1 MPEGDPASRRPGVLR
16 RALLVAG
23 FLALNLLVLELA
35 TRAWF
40 AWRLGPRILAY
51 GTRWHRAEPSKDAFK
66 WSVQSHHN
74 DFGDFKAYDP
84 EAVGY
89 SKYFPGD
96 KKWTDSPDRSERWP
110 VRINNRG
117 FRGADF
123 EVEKAPGT
131 LRILTMGA
139 SSTFGYHDRDDE
151 TYPFL
156 LERELQRRAGPG
168 QRIEV
173 INFAIPHAMTD
184 NVLAMFLAEGVEL
197 RPDLVTFYEG
207 ANDAAVIEPRPGT
220 APTRSL
226 RQRAADGSL
235 LAALYD
241 SVAPPPDADELDVA
255 WWWSDEL
262 AKRRS
267 EHFIGNL
274 RRLAEEC
281 GKRGIRLVVATQ
293 QFQSTLLS
301 GDERRGTSY
310 DAEVAIVREK
320 VARGEMGPA
329 SRSVRVGGK
338 PGEVTDL
345 VLDLRKA
352 GQDPMAARNL
362 AGFDP
367 PRAMLV
373 HARLMDDLRA
383 WAGDPSSGVV
393 LVDTIRALDAHRDWM
408 VNWVHL
414 EGRAN
419 AVIARALADAIAP
432 TLGLDG
438 PSPAGNGGVSAGPPL
453 PGTRPRGGSDQGV
466 PHPANDEKSAMPE
479 ACPSSGCS

>member
-1 MPEGDPASRRPGVLR
+1 MAADPSSPRRRGGALR
-16 RALLVAG
+16 RALIVAG
-23 FLALNLLVLELA
+23 FLALNLFVLELA

-51 GTRWHRAEPSKDAFK
+51 GTRWHRSEPSKDAFPG
-66 WSVQSHHN
+66 SVQSHHN
-74 DFGDFKAYDP
+74 DFGAFKAYDP
-84 EAVGY
+84 DAAGY

-96 KKWTDSPDRSERWP
+96 RKWTDSPDRGERWP

-123 EVEKAPGT
+123 EIEKAPGT
-131 LRILTMGA
+131 IRILTMGA

-156 LERELQRRAGPG
+156 LERELERRAGPG
-168 QRIEV
+168 RRIEV

-184 NVLAMFLAEGVEL
+184 NVLAMFLAEGVAL

-220 APTRSL
+220 TAVRSL
-226 RQRAADGSL
+226 RQRLADVSL

-241 SVAPPPDADELDVA
+241 SVAPPPGADELDVE

-267 EHFIGNL
+267 DHFVGNL
-274 RRLAEEC
+274 KRLADEC
-281 GKRGIRLVVATQ
+281 AKRGIALVVATQ

-301 GDERRGTSY
+301 DEERRATTY
-310 DAEVAIVREK
+310 DAEVEIVRRK
-320 VARGEMGPA
+320 VAAGEMGPS

-352 GQDPMAARNL
+352 GQDPMAARHL

-373 HARLMDDLRA
+373 HARLMDDLRT
-383 WAGDPSSGVV
+383 WAGSPGSGVT
-393 LVDTIRALDAHRDWM
+393 LVDTIRALDPHRDWM

-419 AVIARALADAIAP
+419 AVIAEALADAITP
-432 TLGLDG
+432 MLGLG
-438 PSPAGNGGVSAGPPL
+438 AAA
-453 PGTRPRGGSDQGV
+453 PRGSRTGVVPLVSD
-466 PHPANDEKSAMPE
+466 
-479 ACPSSGCS
+479 PSGR

>member
-1 MPEGDPASRRPGVLR
+1 VAADPSSPRRRGGALR
-16 RALLVAG
+16 RALIVAG
-23 FLALNLLVLELA
+23 FLALNLFVLELA

-51 GTRWHRAEPSKDAFK
+51 GTRWHRSEPSKDAFPG
-66 WSVQSHHN
+66 SVQSHHN
-74 DFGDFKAYDP
+74 DFGAFKAYDP
-84 EAVGY
+84 DAAGY

-96 KKWTDSPDRSERWP
+96 RKWTDSPDRGERWP

-123 EVEKAPGT
+123 EIEKAPGT
-131 LRILTMGA
+131 IRILTMGA

-156 LERELQRRAGPG
+156 LERELERRAGPG
-168 QRIEV
+168 RRIEV

-184 NVLAMFLAEGVEL
+184 NVLAMFLAEGVAL

-220 APTRSL
+220 TAVRSL
-226 RQRAADGSL
+226 RQRLADVSL

-241 SVAPPPDADELDVA
+241 SVAPPPGADELDVE

-267 EHFIGNL
+267 DHFVGNL
-274 RRLAEEC
+274 KRLADEC
-281 GKRGIRLVVATQ
+281 AKRGIALVVATQ

-301 GDERRGTSY
+301 DEERRATTY
-310 DAEVAIVREK
+310 DAEVEIVRRK
-320 VARGEMGPA
+320 VAAGEMGPS

-352 GQDPMAARNL
+352 GQDPMAARHL

-373 HARLMDDLRA
+373 HARLMDDLRT
-383 WAGDPSSGVV
+383 WAGSPGSGVT
-393 LVDTIRALDAHRDWM
+393 LVDTIRALDSHRDWM

-419 AVIARALADAIAP
+419 AVIAEALADAIAP
-432 TLGLDG
+432 MLGLG
-438 PSPAGNGGVSAGPPL
+438 AA
-453 PGTRPRGGSDQGV
+453 TPRGARTGVVPLVSD
-466 PHPANDEKSAMPE
+466 
-479 ACPSSGCS
+479 PSGR

>member
-1 MPEGDPASRRPGVLR
+1 MAETRLSGSGAPRSRRAGVFR

-23 FLALNLLVLELA
+23 FLALNLLVLEFA

-51 GTRWHRAEPSKDAFK
+51 GTRWHRSEPSKDAFK
-66 WSVQSHHN
+66 WSVQSHQN

-84 EAVGY
+84 AALGY

-96 KKWTDSPDRSERWP
+96 KKWTDSPDRAERWP
-110 VRINNRG
+110 VRINNQG

-123 EVEKAPGT
+123 EIEKAPGT
-131 LRILTMGA
+131 IRILTTGA

-168 QRIEV
+168 RRVEV

-184 NVLAMFLAEGVEL
+184 NVLAMFLAEGVRL
-197 RPDLVTFYEG
+197 QPDVVTFYEG

-220 APTRSL
+220 TPARSL
-226 RQRAADGSL
+226 RQRLADRSL

-255 WWWSDEL
+255 WWWSDDL

-267 EHFIGNL
+267 EHFLGNL
-274 RRLAEEC
+274 KRFADEC
-281 GKRGIRLVVATQ
+281 AKRGIKLVVATQ
-293 QFQSTLLS
+293 QFQSTLLTP
-301 GDERRGTSY
+301 EQRRATTY
-310 DAEVAIVREK
+310 DAEVEIIRRKA
-320 VARGEMGPA
+320 AAGEMGPA
-329 SRSVRVGGK
+329 SRSVLVGGK

-352 GQDPMAARNL
+352 GQDPMAARHL

-373 HARLMDDLRA
+373 HARLMDDVRT
-383 WAGDPSSGVV
+383 WAGSPGSGVT
-393 LVDTIRALDAHRDWM
+393 LVDTIRALDPHRDWM

-414 EGRAN
+414 DGRAN
-419 AVIARALADAIAP
+419 AVIAEALADAIAP
-432 TLGLDG
+432 MLGLAAA
-438 PSPAGNGGVSAGPPL
+438 PEAGQALSGARRKMQDDDRDEPIPL
-453 PGTRPRGGSDQGV
+453 P
-466 PHPANDEKSAMPE
+466 
-479 ACPSSGCS
+479 

>member
-1 MPEGDPASRRPGVLR
+1 MAAEPFSPRRRGGPLR

-23 FLALNLLVLELA
+23 FLALNLFVLELA

-51 GTRWHRAEPSKDAFK
+51 GTRWHRSEPSKDAFPG
-66 WSVQSHHN
+66 SVQSHHN
-74 DFGDFKAYDP
+74 DFGAFKAYDP
-84 EAVGY
+84 DAAGY

-96 KKWTDSPDRSERWP
+96 KKWTDSPDRKERWP
-110 VRINNRG
+110 VRINDQG

-123 EVEKAPGT
+123 EIEKKPGT
-131 LRILTMGA
+131 TRILTMGA

-151 TYPFL
+151 TYPVL
-156 LERELQRRAGPG
+156 LERELQRRAGTG
-168 QRIEV
+168 RRIEV

-184 NVLAMFLAEGVEL
+184 NVLAMFLAEGVRL
-197 RPDLVTFYEG
+197 QPDLVTFYEG

-220 APTRSL
+220 TAVRTL
-226 RQRAADGSL
+226 RQRLADVSL

-241 SVAPPPDADELDVA
+241 SVAPAPDADELDVA
-255 WWWSDEL
+255 WWWSDDL
-262 AKRRS
+262 ARRRS
-267 EHFIGNL
+267 DHFVGNL
-274 RRLAEEC
+274 KRLAEEC
-281 GKRGIRLVVATQ
+281 AKHGIKLVVATQ

-301 GDERRGTSY
+301 AEELRGTSY
-310 DAEVAIVREK
+310 DAEVEIVRRR
-320 VARGEMGPA
+320 VAGGEMGPA

-352 GQDPMAARNL
+352 GQDPMAARHL

-383 WAGDPSSGVV
+383 WAGSPGSGVT
-393 LVDTIRALDAHRDWM
+393 LVDTIHALDPHRDWM

-414 EGRAN
+414 DGRAN
-419 AVIARALADAIAP
+419 AVIAEALADAIAP
-432 TLGLDG
+432 MLGLGVATPPGSRTGVVPLVSD
-438 PSPAGNGGVSAGPPL
+438 PSG
-453 PGTRPRGGSDQGV
+453 R
-466 PHPANDEKSAMPE
+466 
-479 ACPSSGCS
+479 